1 MVFGE
6 ALIMAYSLFPNS
18 FSPKYVICNTTVS
31 ERAELQFWLFT
42 GTQFYPGLILKQTDL
57 RQSLAKLPQ
66 FCNASH

>member
-18 FSPKYVICNTTVS
+18 FNPKYVICNTTVS

-42 GTQFYPGLILKQTDL
+42 GTQFYPGLISKQTDL

-66 FCNASH
+66 FCNASQ